1 MKPLQFAIL
10 AGVIFSGFED
20 LLAFEIAK
28 DGKASAAI
36 VEGEK
41 PSPATATAAKE
52 LARYQP
58 VFSWPVC
65 HLFRQTSLAR
75 IVPATPLEAS

>member
-10 AGVIFSGFED
+10 AGVIFSGFAD

-41 PSPATATAAKE
+41 PSPATATAPKE
-52 LARYQP
+52 LARDQP
-58 VFSWPVC
+58 VFPWPVC
-65 HLFRQTSLAR
+65 PLFRRTSPARVVLA
-75 IVPATPLEAS
+75 VPLEAS